1 MDRLNYRL
9 SHDAGSRERCAGC
22 GGGVGG
28 EGRWWWLLL
37 DDDSS
42 PLRLRRDVVRPGSA
56 LCAYGKVSKAT
67 SPTAQR
73 APGFTTTSA
82 LVVITGTIQLQLR
95 DVGNTENR
103 SPLPR
108 RYASI
113 PVTTTICASSYR
125 PYLILAIRP
134 QEHDRRRPP
143 QLPQQPQVQADPHTD
158 RCTVSPRLHG
168 RHHRRR
174 TLLLRLEVRL
184 GSQQALHTA
193 CCRRILS
200 VEYRI
205 QLLAMVRG
213 EGCSV

>member
-1 MDRLNYRL
+1 MRLWK
-9 SHDAGSRERCAGC
+9 
-22 GGGVGG
+22 GVQ
-28 EGRWWWLLL
+28 
-37 DDDSS
+37 SYITN
-42 PLRLRRDVVRPGSA
+42 
-56 LCAYGKVSKAT
+56 CAT
-67 SPTAQR
+67 SPRLHDYLCSRRDFRNHT
-73 APGFTTTSA
+73 TTTSRCRQHRKSQS
-82 LVVITGTIQLQLR
+82 TP
-95 DVGNTENR
+95 
-103 SPLPR
+103 SPVCFHSHHHNHVR
-108 RYASI
+108 I
-113 PVTTTICASSYR
+113 HR

-143 QLPQQPQVQADPHTD
+143 ELPQQPQVQADPHTD
-158 RCTVSPRLHG
+158 RCAVSPRLHG

-184 GSQQALHTA
+184 GGQQALHTA